1 MVWDYVCVS
10 VIIFL
15 CTATQRDICSLIVKS
30 DAESAVH
37 TDARTGLK
45 SVEYDQLIA
54 PLIEA
59 VKEQQVEIDAL
70 KHEIETLKSD
80 K

>member
-1 MVWDYVCVS
+1 M
-10 VIIFL
+10 L
-15 CTATQRDICSLIVKS
+15 P
-30 DAESAVH
+30 EAVGIDKDG
-37 TDARTGLK
+37 TK

-54 PLIEA
+54 PLIESI
-59 VKEQQVEIDAL
+59 KEQQVEIDAL